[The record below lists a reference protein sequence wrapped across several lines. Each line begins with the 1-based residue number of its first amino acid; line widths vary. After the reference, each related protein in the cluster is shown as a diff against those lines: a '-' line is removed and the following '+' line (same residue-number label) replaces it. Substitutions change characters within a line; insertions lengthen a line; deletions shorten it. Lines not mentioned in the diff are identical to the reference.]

1 MSRAAE
7 TWRPQPIVVP
17 ERVGGH
23 IVVRIVGW
31 RVSRSPALGVRHDL
45 VRDGAIA
52 CYPSE
57 DAARRAA
64 ELANEREEWSV

>member
-1 MSRAAE
+1 VSPH
-7 TWRPQPIVVP
+7 TWKPAPIVVP

-23 IVVRIVGW
+23 IVVRVIGW

-52 CYPSE
+52 NYPTE
-57 DAARRAA
+57 HAAQLAA
-64 ELANEREEWSV
+64 DLANEREEWSA